1 MENDIETSGSRTENG
16 ITVDTFRPEYA
27 EGIVRLFRAVYGEN
41 YPIQLFYDPAAII
54 AANREG
60 RYHSVVARTL
70 SGEIVGVTHVFPS
83 APSRAVLEAGLGMV
97 LKEYRNA
104 GVNGRILDFI
114 FEEFAPN
121 VLHVEELYGEAVCN
135 HTIQQKFMVRLK
147 FVAPALEIALMPS
160 EAYRKEQSA
169 AGRVATLNAFRCY
182 RSHPHRIYLPA
193 AYEPMLRQIYASL
206 DDVRDIVVSSG
217 KTPDG
222 AVSRG
227 DLTVFDFARVAR
239 ITVHDIGSDIAA
251 FLSEMESRCLAQD
264 AVVLQARVNLGTP
277 WVGEAVNCLRNMG
290 YFFGGAQPR
299 WFDTD
304 GFLMQ
309 KLLCPPDFD
318 GIQLLTDSS
327 RQLLE
332 FIREDWRRA
341 AGGRN
346 CSSSEKS

>member
-1 MENDIETSGSRTENG
+1 MENNIETSGSHTENG
-16 ITVDTFRPEYA
+16 ITVDTFRLEDA

-41 YPIQLFYDPAAII
+41 YPIQLFYDPEAIA

-60 RYHSVVARTL
+60 RYHSIVARTR

-83 APSRAVLEAGLGMV
+83 APSSAVLEAGLGMV

-104 GVNGRILDFI
+104 GVNGRILNFI

-121 VLHVEELYGEAVCN
+121 ILHAEELYGEAVCN
-135 HTIQQKFMVRLK
+135 HTIQQKNMVRYK
-147 FVAPALEIALMPS
+147 FVEPALEIALMPV

-169 AGRVATLNAFRCY
+169 AGRVAALNAFRCY
-182 RSHPHRIYLPA
+182 RGKPHRIYLPA
-193 AYEPMLRQIYASL
+193 VYESILRQIYASL

-217 KTPDG
+217 KVPDDT
-222 AVSRG
+222 ASRG

-251 FLSEMESRCLAQD
+251 FLSDMESRGIAQN
-264 AVVLQARVNLGTP
+264 AVVLQARVNLATP
-277 WVGEAVNCLRNMG
+277 WVGDAVNCLRNMG

-318 GIQLLTDSS
+318 GIQLLTDFS

-341 AGGRN
+341 AGGTRP
-346 CSSSEKS
+346 SGQA

>member
-1 MENDIETSGSRTENG
+1 VENDIETSGSRTEND
-16 ITVDTFRPEYA
+16 ITVDTFRSEDA

-41 YPIQLFYDPAAII
+41 YPIQLFYDPEAIV

-60 RYHSVVARTL
+60 RYHSVVARTQ

-83 APSRAVLEAGLGMV
+83 APSSAIFEAGLGMV

-121 VLHVEELYGEAVCN
+121 ILHVEELYGEAVCN
-135 HTIQQKFMVRLK
+135 HTIQQKNMVRYK
-147 FVAPALEIALMPS
+147 FVEPALEIALMPV
-160 EAYRKEQSA
+160 ETYRKEQSA
-169 AGRVATLNAFRCY
+169 AGRVAALNAFRCY
-182 RSHPHRIYLPA
+182 RPRPHRIYLPA
-193 AYEPMLRQIYASL
+193 AYEPILRRIYALL
-206 DDVRDIVVSSG
+206 DDVRDIAVSSE
-217 KTPDG
+217 KAPDG

-227 DLTVFDFARVAR
+227 DLKVFDFARVAR
-239 ITVHDIGSDIAA
+239 ITVQEIGSDIAE
-251 FLSEMESRCLAQD
+251 FLSDMETRCFDQN
-264 AVVLQARVNLGTP
+264 AVVLQARVNLATP

-318 GIQLLTDSS
+318 GIQLLTDFS

-332 FIREDWRRA
+332 FIREDWQR
-341 AGGRN
+341 AGGRMR
-346 CSSSEKS
+346 SSGQL